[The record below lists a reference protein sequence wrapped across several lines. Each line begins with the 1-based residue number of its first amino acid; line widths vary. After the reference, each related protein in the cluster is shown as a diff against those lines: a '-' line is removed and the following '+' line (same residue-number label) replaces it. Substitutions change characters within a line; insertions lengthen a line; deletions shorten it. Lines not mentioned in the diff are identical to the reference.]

1 MTNGYAEKMM
11 TSDSVNSPP
20 HYNVGCRETIELIEE
35 SMSQTRFLGYLGG
48 NVSKYLARYEHKGKP
63 LEDLDKA
70 LWYLSYLRKKREEYD
85 RDLEFEKG
93 VGL

>member
-1 MTNGYAEKMM
+1 MTMTN
-11 TSDSVNSPP
+11 DNVNSPA
-20 HYNVGCRETIELIEE
+20 HYNVGNLETIQLIEE
-35 SMSQTRFLGYLGG
+35 SMSQTKFLGYLEG

-85 RDLEFEKG
+85 INLKFEKG